1 VSSACSAET
10 LAIRNGLYLASNQGC
25 NKIVVESDCA
35 DAIEAVQNSGLHMGQ
50 DVAIIAEC
58 HQLALEFGMT
68 MF

>member
-1 VSSACSAET
+1 
-10 LAIRNGLYLASNQGC
+10 
-25 NKIVVESDCA
+25 VVESDCA
-35 DAIEAVQNSGLHMGQ
+35 DAIEAVQNSGLHIGQ